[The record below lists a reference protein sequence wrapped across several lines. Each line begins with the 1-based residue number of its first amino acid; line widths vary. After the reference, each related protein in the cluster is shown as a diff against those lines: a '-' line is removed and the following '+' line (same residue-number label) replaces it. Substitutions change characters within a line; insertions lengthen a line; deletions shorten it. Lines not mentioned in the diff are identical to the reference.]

1 MIHYLIRVTNCYFLK
16 YILLGF
22 SNSVRYDAVNQ
33 NTGRKLEIFSTMHCF
48 TDIKDKPRVAVIRG
62 CIFNDVITSHKLR
75 FVQDV
80 GNPNLPPF
88 PLIIP
93 ISDVVSDQR
102 LITAGEGE
110 VFRTLKLFSAYLDL
124 SKKNF

>member
-16 YILLGF
+16 CILIGH

-62 CIFNDVITSHKLR
+62 CIFNDVITSHLFK
-75 FVQDV
+75 
-80 GNPNLPPF
+80 
-88 PLIIP
+88 IIP